1 MNSNPMKTSMSL
13 NEYRWQYPNTA
24 FVPTLSQRG
33 LIGEILQQHEKRMAR
48 RAWRRRVFYR
58 IVESPVDAVAWL
70 WHLATAPAAPTAPNP
85 TMVRVSR
92 V

>member
-1 MNSNPMKTSMSL
+1 MKTPMSL

-33 LIGEILQQHEKRMAR
+33 LIGGMLQRHERRMAR
-48 RAWRRRVFYR
+48 RAWRRRVFYQ
-58 IVESPVDAVAWL
+58 IVTWPLDAVAWL
-70 WHLATAPAAPTAPNP
+70 WRLATAPATPNVPNP

-92 V
+92 F